1 MLAVVIVWYIS
12 VVSFLIAFVGVFF
25 VWWLLT
31 LGARAIARKVSD
43 NDA

>member
-1 MLAVVIVWYIS
+1 MLAAIAMYAYIVAALVSVTGVV
-12 VVSFLIAFVGVFF
+12 LLM
-25 VWWLLT
+25 WLLT